1 MFKGSSGSG
10 KTVLTKELLE
20 NADKMMLPPPIECIF
35 NYACWQELY
44 EQIHTPFPIKFVEG
58 ISKFEDLPKDRQPRI
73 LLWYP
78 VKYRK
83 LLLQNNYTQRA

>member
-20 NADKMMLPPPIECIF
+20 NAAKMMLPRPIECIF

-58 ISKFEDLPKDRQPRI
+58 ISKFEDLP
-73 LLWYP
+73 
-78 VKYRK
+78 
-83 LLLQNNYTQRA
+83 